1 MRYVCYLHMCV
12 LLLILA
18 STTCKCDVAVLKVNT
33 NILHHITSDHEEMYI
48 HTICRY
54 CKVIHYITHMI
65 HYYSEIIIYVLLPL
79 DTVTQ

>member
-1 MRYVCYLHMCV
+1 MYVTYTCECYYSYLQV
-12 LLLILA
+12 L
-18 STTCKCDVAVLKVNT
+18 CKCDVAVLKVNT
-33 NILHHITSDHEEMYI
+33 NILCHITSDHGY
-48 HTICRY
+48 TVCRY